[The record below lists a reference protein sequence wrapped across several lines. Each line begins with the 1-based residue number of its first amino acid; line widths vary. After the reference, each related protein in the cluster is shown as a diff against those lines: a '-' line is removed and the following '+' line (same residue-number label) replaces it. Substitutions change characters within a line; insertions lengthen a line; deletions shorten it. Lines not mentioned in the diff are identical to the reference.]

1 MTLLFV
7 NETNRETKTKYTK
20 RMTYMENSLNS
31 FFHYLSVSLSLIAA
45 DWFEHCDHLTM
56 DANGSHIYAVDDA
69 IV

>member
-1 MTLLFV
+1 
-7 NETNRETKTKYTK
+7 
-20 RMTYMENSLNS
+20 MTYLENSLNS
-31 FFHYLSVSLSLIAA
+31 FLHYLSLVLILIAA